1 MCHSFID
8 LSIICT
14 YHAPPLTLAIYTA
27 FWITI
32 DVTYDLPSTVL
43 RTCALTQKYMH
54 MQCLHTLMLAGR
66 KEKLTHRN
74 KHTRQQENSA
84 LCLRWKLS
92 PVSWCTPLIRCNPFP
107 KMKSNLWKGLVS
119 FLQSPFNIS
128 RIQET
133 SLSLSFQMI
142 VFLKQYPW
150 ILRSPDRTVNQLG
163 NPSKKATLLSWK
175 EVMNCNS

>member
-1 MCHSFID
+1 MHISCATFNISNLHCFLDHYRRDLWLAKHNSKNMCTHAKIYARAMPAH
-8 LSIICT
+8 T
-14 YHAPPLTLAIYTA
+14 YVGRQGGKAH
-27 FWITI
+27 
-32 DVTYDLPSTVL
+32 
-43 RTCALTQKYMH
+43 TQK
-54 MQCLHTLMLAGR
+54 QT
-66 KEKLTHRN
+66 
-74 KHTRQQENSA
+74 TRQQENSA

-107 KMKSNLWKGLVS
+107 RMKSNLWKGLVS
-119 FLQSPFNIS
+119 FLRGPFNIS

-142 VFLKQYPW
+142 LFLKQYPR

-163 NPSKKATLLSWK
+163 DPSKKATLLSWK